1 MQTTEKEAQ
10 MRKIVVFTI
19 ILASIAVI
27 VLASRHEETN
37 AVVLP
42 VKVSKEEMAGKIFDR
57 PEMVEMERYGTAT
70 QDVMTLLSSD
80 KKFASG
86 VYKAGKHRA
95 EWTVEDGY
103 GVDEFLYMLD
113 GTMTLT
119 SVDGSVQEFG
129 PGDAVTIPMEWA
141 GVEESDGYT
150 QLWVI
155 YSVDGSGLE

>member
-1 MQTTEKEAQ
+1 

-27 VLASRHEETN
+27 VFASQH
-37 AVVLP
+37 
-42 VKVSKEEMAGKIFDR
+42 EEMAGKIFDR
-57 PEMVEMERYGTAT
+57 PEMVEMERYGPAT